1 MNKVSQMNA
10 LWVVCGFINVAIFKT
25 TTRPVLNNQERE
37 KREDYKGREM
47 RPEIGANKRA
57 SLQL

>member
-1 MNKVSQMNA
+1 MPST